1 MLLVLT
7 SPSMT
12 QQFRLDKSVTA
23 ENAIG
28 FSLEKGELSLHSVDD
43 GYHDLQFYWHFHEPL
58 VVNHSSD
65 FICLVNGKE
74 LDVGEH
80 HLLSFGTEIQFGPVN
95 ITVDRAT
102 SQQVEESFAHNLFML
117 AESGEAGE
125 TDLPEIE
132 DILSHG
138 GHYISY
144 FDAVDETQ
152 EYGQREPDVLKQL
165 EVEYKRF
172 LLWGEQA
179 QQSQEILVKDQ
190 PQVIKLSGRDEFLD
204 NIRERVKDKTLT
216 ECILDS
222 GGLIDKVT
230 QELSI
235 FNYLDTQDDDTRIDL
250 LKELAPEHFIT
261 KEKNS
266 VPSLMFQELY
276 KLGLDSHL

>member
-1 MLLVLT
+1 MPMLLVLT
-7 SPSMT
+7 SPNTT
-12 QQFRLDKSVTA
+12 QQYRLDKSVTA
-23 ENAIG
+23 ANAVC
-28 FSLEKGELSLHSVDD
+28 FNLEKGVFSPHPVGNGHNEV
-43 GYHDLQFYWHFHEPL
+43 QFYWHFHEPL
-58 VVNHSSD
+58 IVNHSSN
-65 FICLVNGKE
+65 FICQINGKQ
-74 LDVGEH
+74 LNVGEH
-80 HLLSFGTEIQFGPVN
+80 HSLSFGTEIQFGHVS
-95 ITVDRAT
+95 ITAERAT
-102 SQQVEESFAHNLFML
+102 AQQVEDNFADNLFML
-117 AESGEAGE
+117 TGSEEPGK

-152 EYGQREPDVLKQL
+152 SYDQQEPDILKRL

-172 LLWGEQA
+172 LLWGEQSREFLEKDG
-179 QQSQEILVKDQ
+179 QQVT
-190 PQVIKLSGRDEFLD
+190 KLSARDEYLD

-230 QELSI
+230 KELSAI
-235 FNYLDTQDDDTRIDL
+235 NYLDTPDYDEKIDL
-250 LKELAPEHFIT
+250 LKALAPEHFIT